1 MATGTGRGGGRLVCC
16 GLTTLDVQQTVERLP
31 GPDEK
36 VVAQDLDVT
45 FGGPAAN
52 AAAVAVALGVPTRL
66 VTAVG
71 AGPLADVARAGLEA
85 AGVEVVDLAAGRP
98 DVLPVSTVL
107 VTRATGARA
116 VASVNG
122 ARVGDLA
129 AAADVAALV
138 ADASGVLVDGHL
150 VGVATP
156 LAAAARA
163 RGVPVLLDG
172 GSWKPGTE
180 ALLAHVELAVLSADF
195 AVPDGP
201 PGPGRTG
208 AGSGGDG
215 GGAGAAS
222 GGAGTDGV
230 DVLLDAV
237 AAHGPRFVARS
248 AGPGPVRVRAATAGG
263 DGVHRTVVR
272 PARLVPGAVVDTLG
286 AGDVLHGAMA
296 AALARG
302 ASSLV
307 ALAEGVRC
315 ATLSVEHRG
324 ARGWLAA
331 VRSAPRAG

>member
-1 MATGTGRGGGRLVCC
+1 MATSERGSGRLVCC

-52 AAAVAVALGVPTRL
+52 AAAVAVGLGVPARL
-66 VTAVG
+66 VTALG
-71 AGPLADVARAGLEA
+71 TGPLADVARAGLA
-85 AGVEVVDLAAGRP
+85 DAGVEVVDLAPGRP

-107 VTRATGARA
+107 VTRSTGARA

-122 ARVGDLA
+122 ARTGDLA
-129 AAADVAALV
+129 AGTELDALV
-138 ADASGVLVDGHL
+138 ADASAVLVDGHHT
-150 VGVATP
+150 GVATP
-156 LAAAARA
+156 LAAAARR

-172 GSWKPGTE
+172 GSWKAGTDE
-180 ALLAHVELAVLSADF
+180 LLAHVGLAVLSADF
-195 AVPDGP
+195 RVPAAGEAAGAGGAPAADGVPD
-201 PGPGRTG
+201 
-208 AGSGGDG
+208 D
-215 GGAGAAS
+215 
-222 GGAGTDGV
+222 V
-230 DVLLDAV
+230 DALLDAV
-237 AAHGPRFVARS
+237 AARGPGFVARS
-248 AGPGPVRVRAATAGG
+248 AGSGPVRVRAARAGA
-263 DGVHRTVVR
+263 VHRTVVR

-302 ASSLV
+302 AAPLV

-315 ATLSVEHRG
+315 ATLSVEHQG

-331 VRSAPRAG
+331 VRAVRAARAG